1 MIDVWFL
8 IGVVLL
14 MGFVIFC
21 YYFIRNKLRNLLM
34 KYLGTTDIKGVI
46 EKAQI
51 EDEELPKSLS
61 SMDSVYLE
69 QIRRDF
75 PSVNINELKR
85 MSEKEILN
93 AYRAIENKDS
103 SLVKNGKVKSFVDSI
118 IDVISKVWTINDMIK
133 Y

>member
-1 MIDVWFL
+1 
-8 IGVVLL
+8 